1 MTHSILCRR
10 DRCCAT
16 LRLIQRD
23 GQRLLELCLNGK
35 TAFGCGNGQRIRLGL
50 FFSQRYIGTRDF
62 PARECAGLC
71 RLKLQFRAG
80 HGLDHIATGIFAAVD
95 RYLAGAFNADSALA
109 GVIQH
114 DLRLLYIA
122 VDIRDGERNLLPRTG
137 AIRFK
142 CDQLIIA
149 AGTGIRQH
157 YIIRKIQF
165 RSFGIA
171 ADIKSPYSHI
181 QVRIC
186 SRPRILCRND
196 RHDQLFVFVIV
207 PTRKV
212 RRSVLDSG

>member
-1 MTHSILCRR
+1 MAHDILCRR
-10 DRCCAT
+10 DRCLAAFC
-16 LRLIQRD
+16 LIQRD
-23 GQRLLELCLNGK
+23 GQRLLKLCLNDK
-35 TAFGCGNGQRIRLGL
+35 VAFGCGNGQRICLGL
-50 FFSQRYIGTRDF
+50 FRSQRHAGDF
-62 PARECAGLC
+62 PARECAGFC

-80 HGLDHIATGIFAAVD
+80 HGLDHIAIGIFAAVD
-95 RYLAGAFNADSALA
+95 RYLTGAFNADSALA

-122 VDIRDGERNLLPRTG
+122 VDIRDGERDLLPRVG

-149 AGTGIRQH
+149 AGTGICQH
-157 YIIRKIQF
+157 YIIRKFQL

-181 QVRIC
+181 QIRIC

-196 RHDQLFVFVIV
+196 RHDQFFVFVIV
-207 PTRKV
+207 PTRKI